1 MKEED
6 CQNMRMKAESMDA
19 EIIELKKKVKDT
31 SKVIETKHSD
41 LLKSK
46 RELKA
51 VEENLAMTLS
61 ELENLKLERKTDSR
75 TYNCDLCD
83 VSAESLTQLKLHTRK
98 DHCLNK
104 ASQCEEKINFLKY
117 NCFYCDENLI
127 SAEDLASH
135 PIDCHSKITT
145 SSQACIDLNCDICA
159 KDVKNVNDVEGH
171 TNYEQRESDLFYC
184 EVCPLYFRSDCDLQF
199 HIRGCHW
206 VP

>member
-1 MKEED
+1 M
-6 CQNMRMKAESMDA
+6 S
-19 EIIELKKKVKDT
+19 VKDT
-31 SKVIETKHSD
+31 SKVIETKNSD

-83 VSAESLTQLKLHTRK
+83 VSAESLTKLKLHTRK

-117 NCFYCDENLI
+117 NCFYCDENII

-159 KDVKNVNDVEGH
+159 KDVMNANDVEGQA
-171 TNYEQRESDLFYC
+171 NYDRRESDLFYC
-184 EVCPLYFRSDCDLQF
+184 EVCPLYFGSDCDLQF